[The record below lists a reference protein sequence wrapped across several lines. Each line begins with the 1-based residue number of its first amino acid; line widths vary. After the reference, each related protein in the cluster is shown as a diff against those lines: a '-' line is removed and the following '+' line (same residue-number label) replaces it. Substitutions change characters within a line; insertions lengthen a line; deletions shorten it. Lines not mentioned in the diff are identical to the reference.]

1 MNQQRYSQKDAGGDN
16 HWEHRNPAGKCE
28 NEMHCRECGRR
39 KQQHPPVSQRIPWFL
54 CSCAFSIHHCS
65 QIRIKQ
71 LCYQVEGFN
80 IRRRNS
86 TLPIGNSLTGNA
98 DFSANCSCDSPCF
111 YAGQRYYQQGF
122 CSRKTPPSFRN
133 SIILDSGFA
142 FYHSD
147 LSKPQFIFALSLRY
161 AITVWFRVFG

>member
-1 MNQQRYSQKDAGGDN
+1 MEKNKVNQQRYSQKDAGGDN

-98 DFSANCSCDSPCF
+98 DF
-111 YAGQRYYQQGF
+111 F
-122 CSRKTPPSFRN
+122 CK
-133 SIILDSGFA
+133 L
-142 FYHSD
+142 
-147 LSKPQFIFALSLRY
+147 QIFMAAS
-161 AITVWFRVFG
+161 